1 MRPFGPYCSVC
12 GQFCAGDAG
21 RTPCIQCRMNDFQSF
36 LKGKNKQ
43 DTENFAQKPSENVN
57 FTTKLPP
64 ELEKEVKDAASALEN
79 KGEDAILREI
89 YARAEK
95 SKRAGT
101 LKNSEIDAVVA
112 QISPMLD
119 EKQRKKLAKVAARL
133 KRI

>member
-1 MRPFGPYCSVC
+1 
-12 GQFCAGDAG
+12 
-21 RTPCIQCRMNDFQSF
+21 MNDFQSF

-43 DTENFAQKPSENVN
+43 NTENFAQKPSENVN

-119 EKQRKKLAKVAARL
+119 EKQRKKLARVAARL

>member
-1 MRPFGPYCSVC
+1 
-12 GQFCAGDAG
+12 
-21 RTPCIQCRMNDFQSF
+21 MNDFQSF
-36 LKGKNKQ
+36 LKGKNP
-43 DTENFAQKPSENVN
+43 QKPENCAPN
-57 FTTKLPP
+57 PPENANSAPKLPP
-64 ELEKEVKDAASALEN
+64 EWEKEVKNAASALEN

-119 EKQRKKLAKVAARL
+119 EKQKKKLAKIAARL